1 MSVIEQMKKICTI
14 TALYVLFFNNLLIA
28 EELIPNELFI
38 SQSKKNK
45 IITLSWPGIPSAKYI
60 ISRSERP
67 DGLFKTLMQTRNNYY
82 IDRDV
87 EQGIK
92 YWYNIKTSTPDSI
105 SINLSGDCFIEPD
118 PIKGLMPDEILNKRT
133 KELPNPINE
142 NERITWNKHLA
153 VMKGYYEN
161 YLTVAI
167 IIFIGKIYI
176 KRGQLIVFRDFSDY
190 AIDYNSKTIHVFR
203 KGMTPI
209 KFHSKRLFRFLKRCE
224 KNNINETN
232 ILPRLIKNAIFYCV
246 RRENAEKRELDGRIR
261 IVPVYEALGMSTE
274 YFKDYKKWRSNTIVF
289 GSDTKDLDELIEK
302 NRPQ

>member
-1 MSVIEQMKKICTI
+1 MKKIFTVI
-14 TALYVLFFNNLLIA
+14 TLYILLLSNLLDA
-28 EELIPNELFI
+28 GESVRRDLII
-38 SQSKKNK
+38 SQSKEEK
-45 IITLSWPGIPSAKYI
+45 IITLSWPSIPSTQYM

-67 DGLFKTLMQTRNNYY
+67 DGLFKTLIKTRNNYY

-92 YWYNIKTSTPDSI
+92 YWYNIKSSTPDSI
-105 SINLSGDCFIEPD
+105 SFNISGSGFIEPE

-133 KELPNPINE
+133 KDLPLPKDE
-142 NERITWNKHLA
+142 KERLAWEKHLS

-176 KRGQLIVFRDFSDY
+176 KRGQLIVFRNFLDY
-190 AIDYNSKTIHVFR
+190 AIDYNGKTIHVFR

-224 KNNINETN
+224 KNDINETD
-232 ILPRLIKNAIFYCV
+232 ILPRLVKNAIFYCV

-274 YFKDYKKWRSNTIVF
+274 YFRDYKKWRSNTVVF
-289 GSDTKDLDELIEK
+289 GSDTKDLDDLIEK